1 MAKWRK
7 TLLCIAFS
15 FIFVF
20 MVIGYASVADTLLV
34 EGNATLEYDGVVIT
48 HVEVVSNGSNATSNV
63 KNILHTNIDS
73 TIYASQ
79 SAQTVVKYA
88 ITVHNFSETISYNY
102 MGIVLGDEYDN
113 SLYKN
118 GTLEVATT
126 YMKDGVE
133 VEYTTGSPIGV
144 GETVT
149 FYATYTVPTSAVSGG
164 SIRTFMNYKYGVG
177 LNSAGD
183 FASQKA
189 LEQFEKILNSEA
201 YLTQQQREAFAE
213 AIGDHGYGFFF
224 NKVKYRDVLL
234 DPTNKNYKEN
244 VTLFEVLSWILD
256 GYSASG
262 DYVGNVSG
270 SSQYDKD
277 TLAELFDG
285 NLTLSTVDENGNEV
299 EIEVKCMIKNENVDG
314 VSGSEMVMY
323 MTVHSLKRAET
334 NGTNKAPV
342 YAIVFKQGSDG
353 KWNDLGDIYNGT
365 ATVTTYTGGNGD
377 GSFNTDTWRSV
388 SQSYPIVSGKV
399 KGTTP
404 YSYTVSE
411 GVTLSNVL
419 ATVMTVNSDAI
430 AAFDQLLDKAE
441 EVQKAI
447 NTQQMWGSAVEQFN
461 VAMQNAAPYYT
472 DNGNGTYT
480 AKSGVTLNSL
490 IPILKELD
498 TALISFNN
506 YIK

>member
-1 MAKWRK
+1 
-7 TLLCIAFS
+7 
-15 FIFVF
+15 
-20 MVIGYASVADTLLV
+20 
-34 EGNATLEYDGVVIT
+34 
-48 HVEVVSNGSNATSNV
+48 
-63 KNILHTNIDS
+63 
-73 TIYASQ
+73 
-79 SAQTVVKYA
+79 
-88 ITVHNFSETISYNY
+88 
-102 MGIVLGDEYDN
+102 
-113 SLYKN
+113 
-118 GTLEVATT
+118 
-126 YMKDGVE
+126 
-133 VEYTTGSPIGV
+133 
-144 GETVT
+144 
-149 FYATYTVPTSAVSGG
+149 
-164 SIRTFMNYKYGVG
+164 
-177 LNSAGD
+177 
-183 FASQKA
+183 
-189 LEQFEKILNSEA
+189 
-201 YLTQQQREAFAE
+201 
-213 AIGDHGYGFFF
+213 
-224 NKVKYRDVLL
+224 
-234 DPTNKNYKEN
+234 
-244 VTLFEVLSWILD
+244 
-256 GYSASG
+256 
-262 DYVGNVSG
+262 
-270 SSQYDKD
+270 
-277 TLAELFDG
+277 LFDG
-285 NLTLSTVDENGNEV
+285 NLTLSSVDENGNEV
-299 EIEVKCMIKNENVDG
+299 DIEVKCMIKNENVDG

-353 KWNDLGDIYNGT
+353 KWNELGDIYNGT
-365 ATVTTYTGGNGD
+365 ATVTTYTGGSGD

-388 SQSYPIVSGKV
+388 SQSYPLVSGKV

-411 GVTLSNVL
+411 GVTLGNVL
-419 ATVMTVNSDAI
+419 ETVMTGNSGAI